1 MQISHIF
8 TELGTG
14 LKRNVSMTVSVVVTT
29 FVSLTLVGFGLLVNS
44 QASQTEEFF
53 GDRLTVQVVLCSE
66 SSTTGSCING
76 AATDSQR
83 ADIEAALEENP
94 EVKSVRYQTSQEAYD
109 KAKELFSQSPSGERA
124 FEFTSPDRFP
134 ASYFVVLNDPQEFEG
149 VLSQMT
155 GTAGVEGVLNLSD
168 YLKPLYL
175 ALDYMQWAAL
185 GVAGLL
191 VLAAVL
197 QVSNTIRLTAY
208 ARRREIGIMRLVG
221 ASSWHI
227 QLPFILESL
236 IASVFAGLL
245 ACGALAAFM
254 QLGIKKGIL
263 EVEGLARITTWVGW
277 EETAVAGGLTLGLA
291 ILLGLLP
298 PLLLTRKYLDV

>member
-8 TELGTG
+8 SELGTG
-14 LKRNVSMTVSVVVTT
+14 LRRNFSMTVSLVVTT

-44 QASQTEEFF
+44 QANQTEEYF
-53 GDRLTVQVVLCSE
+53 GDRLTVQVILCSDA
-66 SSTTGSCING
+66 STTGTCLDG
-76 AATDSQR
+76 AANQNQR
-83 ADIEAALEENP
+83 SDIESALGENP
-94 EVKSVRYQTSQEAYD
+94 EVKSFDYQTSREAYD
-109 KAKELFSQSPSGERA
+109 KAKELYAQNPSGERA
-124 FEFTSPDRFP
+124 FEFTTPDRFP
-134 ASYFVVLNDPQEFEG
+134 ASYFVVLNDPEQFAG
-149 VLSQMT
+149 VESQMT
-155 GTAGVEGVLNLSD
+155 GMSGVEGVLNLSD

-185 GVAGLL
+185 GVAALL

-236 IASVFAGLL
+236 IAAVFAGLL
-245 ACGALAAFM
+245 ACGALVAFWWF
-254 QLGIKKGIL
+254 GIRNGIL
-263 EVEGLARITTWVGW
+263 EVEGLALITTWVGVD
-277 EETAVAGGLTLGLA
+277 ETLLAAGLTLGLA
-291 ILLGLLP
+291 VLLGLIP

>member
-14 LKRNVSMTVSVVVTT
+14 LRRNVTMTIALVVTT
-29 FVSLTLVGFGLLVNS
+29 FVSLTLVGFGLLVKT
-44 QASQTEEFF
+44 QADKTEEYF

-66 SSTTGSCING
+66 ASATGSCING
-76 AATDSQR
+76 AVNGEQR
-83 ADIEAALEENP
+83 KDIEAALDENP
-94 EVKSVRYQTSQEAYD
+94 EVESWRFQSSQVTYE
-109 KAKELFSQSPSGERA
+109 KAKELITQTPSGARA
-124 FEFTSPDRFP
+124 FEHTSPEEFP
-134 ASYFVVLNDPQEFEG
+134 ASYFVVLKDPNEF
-149 VLSQMT
+149 
-155 GTAGVEGVLNLSD
+155 AGVTSEMTNMSGVESVITLSEV
-168 YLKPLYL
+168 LELLYS
-175 ALDYMQWAAL
+175 ALDRMQWTAL
-185 GVAGLL
+185 TIAGLL

-236 IASVFAGLL
+236 IAALTAGVL
-245 ACGALAAFM
+245 ACGALAALMHF
-254 QLGIKKGIL
+254 GVK
-263 EVEGLARITTWVGW
+263 EGLLDTQLARLTTWVGW
-277 EETAVAGGLTLGLA
+277 DETVLVGGLTLGLA
-291 ILLGLLP
+291 FLLGLIP

>member
-14 LKRNVSMTVSVVVTT
+14 LRRNVSMTVSLVVTT

-44 QASQTEEFF
+44 QADETEEFF
-53 GDRLTVQVVLCSE
+53 GDRLTVQVVLCSDA
-66 SSTTGSCING
+66 STTGTCLDG
-76 AATDSQR
+76 AANAGQR
-83 ADIEAALEENP
+83 ADIETALEENS
-94 EVKSVRYQTSQEAYD
+94 EVKSFDYQTPQEAYD
-109 KAKELFSQSPSGERA
+109 KAKQLYTQSPSGERA
-124 FEFTSPDRFP
+124 FEFTTPDRFP
-134 ASYFVVLNDPQEFEG
+134 ASYFVVLNDPNVFAG
-149 VLSQMT
+149 VQSQMT
-155 GTAGVEGVLNLSD
+155 GMSGVEGVLNLSD

-175 ALDYMQWAAL
+175 ALDYLQWAAL

-221 ASSWHI
+221 ASSMHI

-236 IASVFAGLL
+236 IASLFAGVL
-245 ACGALAAFM
+245 ACAALAAFWWF
-254 QLGIKKGIL
+254 GIEHGIL
-263 EVEGLARITTWVGW
+263 EVTGLAQITTWVGV
-277 EETAVAGGLTLGLA
+277 EETLWAGGLTLLLA
-291 ILLGLLP
+291 TLLGLIP

>member
-8 TELGTG
+8 SELGTG
-14 LKRNVSMTVSVVVTT
+14 LKRNVSMTVSLVVTT

-44 QASQTEEFF
+44 QANQTEEYF
-53 GDRLTVQVVLCSE
+53 GDRLTVQVILCSDA
-66 SSTTGSCING
+66 STTGTCLDG
-76 AATDSQR
+76 AANETQR
-83 ADIEAALEENP
+83 ADIETALDGNP
-94 EVKSVRYQTSQEAYD
+94 EVKSFDFQTSREAYD
-109 KAKELFSQSPSGERA
+109 KAKELYTQNPSGERA
-124 FEFTSPDRFP
+124 FKFTTPDRFP
-134 ASYFVVLNDPQEFEG
+134 ASYFVVLNDPKQFAG
-149 VLSQMT
+149 VESQMT
-155 GTAGVEGVLNLSD
+155 GMSGVEGVLNLSD

-236 IASVFAGLL
+236 IASLFAGLL
-245 ACGALAAFM
+245 ACGALIAFWWF
-254 QLGIKKGIL
+254 GIRNGIL
-263 EVEGLARITTWVGW
+263 EVDGLALITTWVGVD
-277 EETAVAGGLTLGLA
+277 ETLWAGGLTLGLA
-291 ILLGLLP
+291 VLLGLIP

>member
-1 MQISHIF
+1 MHLSHIF
-8 TELGTG
+8 TELATG
-14 LKRNVSMTVSVVVTT
+14 LKRNVSMTVSLVVTA

-44 QASQTEEFF
+44 QADQTEEFF
-53 GDRLTVQVVLCSE
+53 GDRLTLQVSLCSE
-66 SSTTGSCING
+66 SSTTGACVNG
-76 AATDSQR
+76 AVTDGER
-83 ADIEAALEENP
+83 AAIEQALDENP
-94 EVKSVRYQTSQEAYD
+94 EVESFRYQTSRQAYD
-109 KAKELFSQSPSGERA
+109 RARKLFSQNPSQERA

-134 ASYFVVLNDPQEFEG
+134 SSYFVVLRDPNEFAG
-149 VLSQMT
+149 VESQMINT
-155 GTAGVEGVLNLSD
+155 SGVEGVLNLSD

-175 ALDYMQWAAL
+175 ALDYTQWAAL

-236 IASVFAGLL
+236 LASLLAGLL
-245 ACGALAAFM
+245 ACGALAAFWWF
-254 QLGIKKGIL
+254 GIENGIL
-263 EVEGLARITTWVGW
+263 DVPGLAQITTWVGW
-277 EETAVAGGLTLGLA
+277 EETAIAGGLTLGLA
-291 ILLGLLP
+291 LLLGLVP
-298 PLLLTRKYLDV
+298 PLLLSRKYLDV